1 MNKYRHSG
9 LSTGLLIILLV
20 AFAGP
25 VCAEPNSRQVT
36 YSPDHWPSRWSSA
49 IHQQQ
54 NARFPTRVEEKVA
67 LEELPETVLEQD
79 LFSSPSLD
87 GRNDQG
93 NRPHNYGQRQLKHRF
108 SRNSGQS
115 MRDAAFAYQSGYGVA
130 PANYARPA
138 YRQAYGGPAY
148 GYPHANPIPA
158 LPGYPGAGFPGV
170 GYPGIGYSG
179 IGYPGAGFPGVGFPG
194 VGFPGA
200 GFPGF
205 GFPIMTGVPGAYP
218 MNIGPYGMPYGYPGS
233 MAMWTPPFGP
243 W

>member
-1 MNKYRHSG
+1 MNKYRHGG
-9 LSTGLLIILLV
+9 LSTGLLIVLLV

-54 NARFPTRVEEKVA
+54 NARFPTRVEEKVT

-87 GRNDQG
+87 ARYDQG
-93 NRPHNYGQRQLKHRF
+93 HRPQNYGQRQLKSRF
-108 SRNSGQS
+108 SRNSGQQ
-115 MRDAAFAYQSGYGVA
+115 MRDAAFAYQSGYGRA
-130 PANYARPA
+130 PANYAGSAYRPA
-138 YRQAYGGPAY
+138 FGGPAY
-148 GYPHANPIPA
+148 GYPYATPMPA
-158 LPGYPGAGFPGV
+158 MGLLPGFPGSGYPGV
-170 GYPGIGYSG
+170 GYPGVGY
-179 IGYPGAGFPGVGFPG
+179 PGVGFPG
-194 VGFPGA
+194 T
-200 GFPGF
+200 
-205 GFPIMTGVPGAYP
+205 GFPIMPGLPGAYP
-218 MNIGPYGMPYGYPGS
+218 MNIGPYGMPYGYPGN

>member
-1 MNKYRHSG
+1 MNKYKHGG

-20 AFAGP
+20 AFAGK
-25 VCAEPNSRQVT
+25 VYAEPNSRQVT

-54 NARFPTRVEEKVA
+54 NARFPTRVEEKVT

-93 NRPHNYGQRQLKHRF
+93 NRPYNYGQRQLKHRF
-108 SRNSGQS
+108 SRNSGQQ
-115 MRDAAFAYQSGYGVA
+115 MRDAAFAYQSGYGAA

-138 YRQAYGGPAY
+138 YRPAYSGPAY
-148 GYPHANPIPA
+148 GYPHTPLMPA
-158 LPGYPGAGFPGV
+158 MGLLPGYPGVGYPGAGFPGV
-170 GYPGIGYSG
+170 GYPGVGY
-179 IGYPGAGFPGVGFPG
+179 PGVGFPIM
-194 VGFPGA
+194 PG
-200 GFPGF
+200 
-205 GFPIMTGVPGAYP
+205 IPGAYP

>member
-1 MNKYRHSG
+1 MNKYRHGG

-54 NARFPTRVEEKVA
+54 NARFPTRVEEKVT
-67 LEELPETVLEQD
+67 LEELPETVLERD

-115 MRDAAFAYQSGYGVA
+115 MRDAAFAYQSGYGAA

-138 YRQAYGGPAY
+138 YRPAYGGPAY
-148 GYPHANPIPA
+148 GYPHANPMPA

-170 GYPGIGYSG
+170 GYPGIGYPG
-179 IGYPGAGFPGVGFPG
+179 IGYPGVGYPGVGYPG

-200 GFPGF
+200 GFPVM
-205 GFPIMTGVPGAYP
+205 PGVPGAYP
-218 MNIGPYGMPYGYPGS
+218 MNMVPYGGMPYGYPGS